1 MMNDNDATPLTKPRH
16 WMEVISAMI
25 KPKTKCSRGLDV
37 SPARRQP
44 GLTEIDTSSS
54 RGEDDHTDANGADG
68 VTSSDDDGS
77 HGVKG

>member
-1 MMNDNDATPLTKPRH
+1 
-16 WMEVISAMI
+16 MI
-25 KPKTKCSRGLDV
+25 KPKTKWIKGI
-37 SPARRQP
+37 RRITRTAP
-44 GLTEIDTSSS
+44 TGLTKIDTSSS